1 MQEVVSIVQASS
13 GEAVQILKAIID
25 SRIEPMFSQPRGQ
38 LAQKSV
44 PQLTQGLFAS
54 IREGFIGDTVRKFN
68 YKLLLQMQDGLSEYL
83 QKCLDQEDITALC
96 STEEVHSCPQSK
108 TCRSFASQLCT
119 LAGPGSGR
127 MIAGALSHPC
137 DTDAVNG

>member
-1 MQEVVSIVQASS
+1 M
-13 GEAVQILKAIID
+13 L
-25 SRIEPMFSQPRGQ
+25 SQPRGQ

-108 TCRSFASQLCT
+108 TCRSFAITAVHSCR
-119 LAGPGSGR
+119 SR
-127 MIAGALSHPC
+127 FLSH
-137 DTDAVNG
+137 DSRGSVSSM